1 MRKLKFKKN
10 LRTSLI
16 AGSFAVLSATSA
28 FAASEANGTNLAPV
42 APTSLQTRID
52 STLKI
57 GGDEKSTNRLSVIA
71 NSNDTTSSNNW
82 YSPTG
87 PKALKMDTYVQEA
100 AANLTNVKV
109 VTLNVD
115 ADDADFNA
123 LAALAANSPSAN
135 YATGGA
141 SSSYELNYDN
151 SFVSNGTYF
160 QYVLDMNNHKV
171 YKTYFKDGT
180 RASYRVIKTSD
191 IDTKS
196 MADLTSP
203 NYKPS
208 KGYITDEQMAAAATR
223 GEIKPATAMDPTDPS
238 YAADTARNPVSGDTV
253 YKYTNNTFATRD
265 ASNLDP
271 SNIRAW
277 QDTLG
282 VGPSQYDG
290 VIGPKGTPKAED
302 RGVTGRTVYDYVQ
315 PQINNIYDKID
326 EVKAGVALSTA
337 IANIPD
343 NFREGDLNQFG
354 VGYGYYGNHS
364 AVAVGYQ
371 RRFDD
376 NRKVFKLTSA
386 YNTKGQF
393 SVGAGYGMSW

>member
-16 AGSFAVLSATSA
+16 AGSFAVLSATSV

-42 APTSLQTRID
+42 APTSLQTKIE

-71 NSNDTTSSNNW
+71 NSNDAASANNW

-87 PKALKMDTYVQEA
+87 PNSLKMDTYVQA
-100 AANLTNVKV
+100 PAANLSNVKV
-109 VTLNVD
+109 VTANVD
-115 ADDADFNA
+115 ADDSDFDA
-123 LAALAANSPSAN
+123 LAALAANSPSSN
-135 YATGGA
+135 YSAGTPA
-141 SSSYELNYDN
+141 SQYELNYDN
-151 SFVSNGTYF
+151 SFESNGTYF
-160 QYVLDMNNHKV
+160 QYVLDMANHKV

-191 IDTKS
+191 IDTKTL
-196 MADLTSP
+196 ADIKSP
-203 NYKPS
+203 NFKPS
-208 KGYITDEQMAAAATR
+208 RGYVTDEQM
-223 GEIKPATAMDPTDPS
+223 INFTDNN
-238 YAADTARNPVSGDTV
+238 YAA
-253 YKYTNNTFATRD
+253 RD

-271 SNIRAW
+271 SNVRDW
-277 QDTLG
+277 QNKLG

-290 VIGPKGTPKAED
+290 VIGPSGTPKSED
-302 RGVTGRTVYDYVQ
+302 RGVTGKTVYDYVQ
-315 PQINNIYDKID
+315 PKIDNIYNKID

-343 NFREGDLNQFG
+343 NFREGNLNQFG
-354 VGYGYYGNHS
+354 LGYGYYGNHS

-386 YNTKGQF
+386 YDTKGQF